1 MALTNDDIRLAPE
14 RLHQAEKTR
23 KQIRQIS
30 LEYPGIT
37 IADAYAIQK
46 AWIEIKVAEGRVVK
60 GHKIG
65 LTSKAMQSAL
75 GIDEPDSGVLLDD
88 MFFADG
94 GLVPSDRFI
103 GTRVE
108 AELAFIMKQRLAGP
122 DCTMFDV
129 LNATDFV
136 VPALEI
142 LDTRIERVDPVMKS
156 TRKIFDTIA
165 DNAANA
171 GIVLGGRPLRPLDA
185 DLRWIGALCYRN
197 GELEETGLAAGVL
210 NHPATSVAW
219 LANKIAP
226 NGLALE
232 AGQVV
237 LAGSFIRP
245 IETRKGDTIQADYGP
260 YGSMSC
266 YFALCAQQNRVSKK
280 NMPHFTI
287 EYSANLD
294 ARVDMG
300 KVVEVVRKAA
310 IETSIFP
317 LGGIRVRAVRCEHY
331 AIADGNPNLAFLDM
345 VLRLGEGR
353 GLATRKKAGEHIFRA
368 LSDLLDP
375 VFAQGQF
382 ALSFDMQINDKETS
396 WKRNNIHEVLKAEIP
411 KAESAHG

>member
-1 MALTNDDIRLAPE
+1 MLSEADRNKAADILMEA
-14 RLHQAEKTR
+14 HKTR
-23 KQIRQIS
+23 KQAVQLS
-30 LEYPGIT
+30 TTFPDIT
-37 IADAYAIQK
+37 IEDAYAIQK

-65 LTSKAMQSAL
+65 LTSKAMQNAL

-108 AELAFIMKQRLAGP
+108 AELAFVMKARLAGP
-122 DCTMFDV
+122 NCTMFDV

-142 LDTRIERVDPVMKS
+142 LDTRIERVDPVTKS

-171 GIVLGGRPLRPLDA
+171 GIVLGGRPLRPLEA

-197 GELEETGLAAGVL
+197 GQLEETGLAAGVL

-260 YGSMSC
+260 YGTVSC
-266 YFALCAQQNRVSKK
+266 YFA
-280 NMPHFTI
+280 
-287 EYSANLD
+287 
-294 ARVDMG
+294 
-300 KVVEVVRKAA
+300 
-310 IETSIFP
+310 
-317 LGGIRVRAVRCEHY
+317 
-331 AIADGNPNLAFLDM
+331 
-345 VLRLGEGR
+345 
-353 GLATRKKAGEHIFRA
+353 
-368 LSDLLDP
+368 
-375 VFAQGQF
+375 
-382 ALSFDMQINDKETS
+382 
-396 WKRNNIHEVLKAEIP
+396 
-411 KAESAHG
+411 

>member
-1 MALTNDDIRLAPE
+1 MALTKDDIRRAAE

-23 KQIRQIS
+23 QQIRQLS
-30 LEYPGIT
+30 LEYPGIS
-37 IADAYAIQK
+37 IADAYAIQE

-108 AELAFIMKQRLAGP
+108 AELAFIMKTRLAGP

-142 LDTRIERVDPVMKS
+142 LDTRIERVDPVTKS
-156 TRKIFDTIA
+156 RRKIFDTIA
-165 DNAANA
+165 DNAA

-197 GELEETGLAAGVL
+197 GQLEETGLAAGVL

-226 NGLALE
+226 LGLALE
-232 AGQVV
+232 PGQVV

-245 IETRKGDTIQADYGP
+245 IETKKGDTIQADYGA
-260 YGSMSC
+260 YGSVSC
-266 YFALCAQQNRVSKK
+266 YFA
-280 NMPHFTI
+280 
-287 EYSANLD
+287 
-294 ARVDMG
+294 
-300 KVVEVVRKAA
+300 
-310 IETSIFP
+310 
-317 LGGIRVRAVRCEHY
+317 
-331 AIADGNPNLAFLDM
+331 
-345 VLRLGEGR
+345 
-353 GLATRKKAGEHIFRA
+353 
-368 LSDLLDP
+368 
-375 VFAQGQF
+375 
-382 ALSFDMQINDKETS
+382 
-396 WKRNNIHEVLKAEIP
+396 
-411 KAESAHG
+411 